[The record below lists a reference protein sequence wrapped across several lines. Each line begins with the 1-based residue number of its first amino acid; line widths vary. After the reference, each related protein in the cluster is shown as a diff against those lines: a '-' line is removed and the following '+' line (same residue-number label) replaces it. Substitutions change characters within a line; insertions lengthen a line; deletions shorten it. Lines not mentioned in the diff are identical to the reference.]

1 METEGEPRPCGRRV
15 ERLRRLSLFSFM
27 TDAQL
32 MAVARIVSET
42 QKSAGTY
49 LCRRGEPGHELF
61 IVIKGDVEVIAESNG
76 EPIRLRAGEG
86 QVVGEFAILAD
97 IPRTADLLALTNVHL
112 LVISSVHFRTLLRDD
127 SEIAEAVIRQLVM
140 KIVAM

>member
-1 METEGEPRPCGRRV
+1 M
-15 ERLRRLSLFSFM
+15 
-27 TDAQL
+27 
-32 MAVARIVSET
+32 
-42 QKSAGTY
+42 
-49 LCRRGEPGHELF
+49 
-61 IVIKGDVEVIAESNG
+61 EVIAESNG

-97 IPRTADLLALTNVHL
+97 IPRTADLLAVTNVQL
-112 LVISSVHFRTLLRDD
+112 LVISSVHFRTLLREY